1 MIEKTVSDTWLLTET
16 VCLDRLTVEE
26 GGSIQAPAGKFVTMT
41 VGGVGRP
48 IVPGTYTGD
57 IVLSV
62 ADLYHMPPHGLMRA
76 MGRSEEFRNALVITG
91 NQVAEAQSVPAL
103 LRRGEADGKCAKNVR
118 IASSEESF
126 NGILVTGDST
136 YEINNADI
144 EFDGFGA
151 NDFMGVG
158 AGVTA
163 IDNAHVTLNDSRIV
177 MHGVTRCAVH
187 VGGDSVFTA
196 NNCSFLNHSPDN
208 QEWIG
213 DFSWGVGFVGCNRL
227 VQLCDNGT
235 AYYNDCDFDTNGW
248 GVASIDGHD
257 KAVSYYFKDC
267 RMNLSG
273 TNTHGYGSF
282 CIGDRNVV
290 SFDHC
295 KVHVNGYSLIVRG
308 MTGNARAEVKN
319 GTEFT
324 GERFGI
330 LCIGDYHTPVTIHDS
345 TIDTDRAAI
354 VVKGSATEFDIRNS
368 VLKAGDNVIL
378 QLMDNDEAGMFIKT
392 VKIPV
397 GRQDVYDPSHD
408 LYSADPENDVI
419 LNLTDMKVFG
429 NFFNS
434 TTDLHM
440 EKEAVAGRSGKVTF
454 GGMFDPKPDSDSIS
468 FLDDIPEEKQTE
480 KQNYDD
486 GLRGPKNLVLN
497 LNNTRIEGQIS
508 SATAAYREGLTEIE
522 EDLRLE
528 MSNITQTAAPTVNNG
543 VHVCMDTNSTWV
555 VTDTSY
561 LTKLELGKASQVK
574 APAGKTLTMTVDG
587 KETELLPGGGY
598 QGHIVLT
605 VA

>member
-1 MIEKTVSDTWLLTET
+1 MLEKTVSNTLVLTET
-16 VCLDRLTVEE
+16 IHLDRLTIQE
-26 GGSIQAPAGKFVTMT
+26 GGSIQAPEGKFVTMT
-41 VGGVGRP
+41 IGGVGRP
-48 IVPGTYTGD
+48 MAPGKYVGD
-57 IVLSV
+57 IVLTVS
-62 ADLYHMPPHGLMRA
+62 DLYHMPPHGLMRA
-76 MGRSEEFRNALVITG
+76 MGRSEEFKNALVVTD
-91 NQVAEAQSVPAL
+91 NQVAENQSVPAL
-103 LRRGEADGKCAKNVR
+103 LRRGTADGSAARNVR

-126 NGILVTGDST
+126 NGILVTGNST
-136 YEINNADI
+136 YEISGADI
-144 EFDGFGA
+144 ELDGFGA

-163 IDNAHVTLNDSRIV
+163 IDNAHVTLNDSKIT

-196 NNCSFLNHSPDN
+196 NNCSFLNHSPDD

-235 AYYNDCDFDTNGW
+235 AFYNNCDFDTNGW

-290 SFDHC
+290 SFDNC

-319 GTEFT
+319 GTVFT

-330 LCIGDYHTPVTIHDS
+330 LCVGDNHTPVTISDS

-354 VVKGSATEFDIRNS
+354 VVKGSATEFDIKNATLR
-368 VLKAGDNVIL
+368 AGDNVIL

-392 VKIPV
+392 VKLPV
-397 GRQDVYDPSHD
+397 GLQDVFDPGHD
-408 LYSADPENDVI
+408 LYNVDPENDVI
-419 LNLTDMKVFG
+419 LHLTDMTVSG
-429 NFFNS
+429 DFFNS
-434 TTDLHM
+434 TTNLHM
-440 EKEAVAGRSGKVTF
+440 EKAAVPGRSGKVTF
-454 GGMFDPKPDSDSIS
+454 GGMFDPKPDSGSIS

-480 KQNYDD
+480 KQSYDD
-486 GLRGPKNLVLN
+486 GLRGPKNLILD
-497 LNNTRIEGQIS
+497 LKNTRIEGVIS
-508 SATAAYREGLTEIE
+508 AATAAYREGLTEIE

-528 MSNITQTAAPTVNNG
+528 MTNITQTAAPTVNNG
-543 VHVCMDTNSTWV
+543 VHVALDRYSSWI
-555 VTDTSY
+555 VTGTSY
-561 LTKLELGKASQVK
+561 LTKLTLAEAAVVK

-587 KETELLPGGGY
+587 TETDILPGSY
-598 QGHIVLT
+598 QGHIVLE
-605 VA
+605 VK